1 MARSLVIHR
10 TAERPDLKM
19 WLEDDDGTLI
29 NFASGY
35 SFSFKLGSVG
45 SAAAF
50 TKTSGISGAAGAG
63 EEPDGTPNITVTF
76 SAAELDSL
84 TPGATTGQL
93 TATSSSLDRVFQFPV
108 QVRNVIT

>member
-1 MARSLVIHR
+1 MARALVLHR
-10 TAERPDLKM
+10 TAERPDLAM
-19 WLEDDDGTLI
+19 WLEDDDGDLI

-35 SFSFKLGSVG
+35 TFSFKLGSAG

-63 EEPDGTPNITVTF
+63 EEPTGTPNIVVTF
-76 SAAELDSL
+76 TAAELDSL
-84 TPGATTGQL
+84 TPGPTTGQL

-108 QVRNVIT
+108 QVRDVIT